1 MFVDVDFTKDP
12 RYVQGYTTENL
23 KHYQKCMASLPK
35 YGDNFEVLSDSD
47 LKDAAAEA
55 AKVGGNAK
63 LITRIF
69 DQGNEEIGR
78 AHV

>member
-47 LKDAAAEA
+47 LK
-55 AKVGGNAK
+55 
-63 LITRIF
+63 
-69 DQGNEEIGR
+69 IGR